1 MKQVIAK
8 LLVMSI
14 IALGINSLGA
24 QTLNKKSLLSDLND
38 TEGVKLSPQ
47 QQKEYESSNTKLAGD
62 LLNMDKS
69 SKSKD
74 DRDKE
79 VDRLFD
85 KRDKDIDNMFG
96 KDTKYDETRKS
107 LHKTSNKMRRKVKL
121 AKLVM

>member
-1 MKQVIAK
+1 MKPFIAK
-8 LLVMSI
+8 LLLLSI
-14 IALGINSLGA
+14 FVLGINSLGA
-24 QTLNKKSLLSDLND
+24 QTLNKKSLISDLNN

-47 QQKEYESSNTKLAGD
+47 QQKDYESSNNKLAGD

-85 KRDKDIDNMFG
+85 KRDNDIDNLFG
-96 KDTKYDETRKS
+96 KDSKYDETRKS
-107 LHKTSNKMRRKVKL
+107 MKKTSNKMRRKVKL
-121 AKLVM
+121 AKLVV

>member
-1 MKQVIAK
+1 MQPFLAK
-8 LLVMSI
+8 LILLSI
-14 IALGINSLGA
+14 FALSINSLGA
-24 QTLNKKSLLSDLND
+24 QTLNKKSLISDLND

-69 SKSKD
+69 KKSKD

-85 KRDKDIDNMFG
+85 KRDKDIDDMFG
-96 KDTKYDETRKS
+96 KDSKYDDTRKS

-121 AKLVM
+121 AKLVV

>member
-1 MKQVIAK
+1 MKSFIVK
-8 LLVMSI
+8 LLLLSI
-14 IALGINSLGA
+14 FALSINSLGA
-24 QTLNKKSLLSDLND
+24 QTLNKKSLISDLND
-38 TEGVKLSPQ
+38 TEGVKLTSQ
-47 QQKEYESSNTKLAGD
+47 QQKDYESSNTKLAGD
-62 LLNMDKS
+62 LLNMDKN

-96 KDTKYDETRKS
+96 KDSKYDDTRKS

-121 AKLVM
+121 AKLVV

>member
-1 MKQVIAK
+1 MKSFIVK
-8 LLVMSI
+8 LLLLSI
-14 IALGINSLGA
+14 FVLSINSLGA
-24 QTLNKKSLLSDLND
+24 QTLNKKSLISDLND
-38 TEGVKLSPQ
+38 TEGVKLTPQ
-47 QQKEYESSNTKLAGD
+47 QQKDYESSNTKLAGD
-62 LLNMDKS
+62 LLNMDKN

-96 KDTKYDETRKS
+96 KDSKYDDTRKS

-121 AKLVM
+121 AKLVV

>member
-1 MKQVIAK
+1 MKPFFTK
-8 LLVMSI
+8 FLVLCIFALSI
-14 IALGINSLGA
+14 NTIQA
-24 QTLNKKSLLSDLND
+24 QTLNKKSLLTDLNN
-38 TEGVKLSPQ
+38 TEGVKLTPQ
-47 QQKEYESSNTKLAGD
+47 QQKDYESSNNQLAGD

-69 SKSKD
+69 KKSKD

-85 KRDKDIDNMFG
+85 KRDKDIDNLFG
-96 KDTKYDETRKS
+96 KDSKYDETRKS

>member
-1 MKQVIAK
+1 MKSFIVK
-8 LLVMSI
+8 LLLLSI
-14 IALGINSLGA
+14 FVLSINSLGA
-24 QTLNKKSLLSDLND
+24 QTLNKKSLISDLND
-38 TEGVKLSPQ
+38 TEGVKLTPQ
-47 QQKEYESSNTKLAGD
+47 QQKDYESSNTKLAGD

-96 KDTKYDETRKS
+96 KDSKYDDTRKS

-121 AKLVM
+121 AKLVV

>member
-1 MKQVIAK
+1 MKPIIVK
-8 LLVMSI
+8 LLLLSI
-14 IALGINSLGA
+14 FVLSINSLGA
-24 QTLNKKSLLSDLND
+24 QTLNKKSLLTDLNN

-47 QQKEYESSNTKLAGD
+47 QQKEYESSNSKLAGD

-69 SKSKD
+69 KKSKD

-85 KRDKDIDNMFG
+85 KRDNDIDNMFG
-96 KDTKYDETRKS
+96 KDSKYDDTRKS
-107 LHKTSNKMRRKVKL
+107 LKKTSNKMRRKVKL